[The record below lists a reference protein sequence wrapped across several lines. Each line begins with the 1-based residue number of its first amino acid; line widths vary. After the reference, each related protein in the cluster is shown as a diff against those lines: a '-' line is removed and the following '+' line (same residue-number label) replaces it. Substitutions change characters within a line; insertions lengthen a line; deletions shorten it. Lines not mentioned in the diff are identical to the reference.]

1 MTTLAGRCAGELEQP
16 VFPGGCRTN
25 AAFAK
30 APVPYP
36 SRREQES
43 PCCSPASF
51 PHSYPAQLCSWQG
64 DVRLPWGTHLAL
76 LRIPPKQ
83 PEKPGFC
90 RWAGLPSIYFSF
102 YPASEGSSACRQYL
116 TLPYKLHLYRLI
128 QTQAINTLCLCTD
141 CRHAPW
147 VPLPGQPF
155 QKVFGKILVLC
166 PDRAGM
172 RPESCD

>member
-1 MTTLAGRCAGELEQP
+1 MCRRAAATRVSRWLPNKRCLRKGTGTVPQQERAGEPVLLSCLLPTQLPSSALLLAGRCVSSLGNSSGP
-16 VFPGGCRTN
+16 VKDT
-25 AAFAK
+25 
-30 APVPYP
+30 
-36 SRREQES
+36 
-43 PCCSPASF
+43 
-51 PHSYPAQLCSWQG
+51 
-64 DVRLPWGTHLAL
+64 
-76 LRIPPKQ
+76 PKQ
-83 PEKPGFC
+83 PKKPGFC

-155 QKVFGKILVLC
+155 QKVFGKILMLC